1 MKKLTDAI
9 LYSNS
14 FYGIT
19 AVALAVENNLV
30 LKMPLNHPLFY
41 LLLFCGTVAFYLLSY
56 RYDPHPLKG
65 NKRAV
70 WIGRYQKQ
78 IRIYQ
83 YLLFITIITGGIYY
97 WILLPSVP
105 LLELMRLVLLL
116 SVFPAIG
123 FLYYGISFPGIFKLR
138 LRSFGWFKPFII
150 GAVWAGTVSFI
161 PWVLFHWMHT
171 TTPEPSPSFIFFGLH
186 NWMFISIL
194 AILFDIK
201 DYAADHNQSLKTFVV
216 RKGLR
221 KVIFTIVLPLCFLG
235 MLVLSIFLA
244 IHHINP
250 LSCIFFLVPV
260 VLLCLVALSLSKRR
274 SVAWYLLVIDGLMLV
289 KAFCGMAAVAIG

>member
-1 MKKLTDAI
+1 MKKTLDAI
-9 LYSNS
+9 LFSNS
-14 FYGIT
+14 FYGII
-19 AVALAVENNLV
+19 AVALAIENNLV

-70 WIGRYQKQ
+70 WITAHRKQ
-78 IRIYQ
+78 LTAYQ
-83 YLLFITIITGGIYY
+83 YLLFITLFAGGMFY
-97 WILLPSVP
+97 WLLLPPIPLSQLILLII
-105 LLELMRLVLLL
+105 LL
-116 SVFPAIG
+116 SLFPVLG
-123 FLYYGISFPGIFKLR
+123 FLYYGISFPGIFKVR

-150 GAVWAGTVSFI
+150 GAVWAGSVSFI
-161 PWVLFHWMHT
+161 PWVLFHWMNNI
-171 TTPEPSPSFIFFGLH
+171 PPQFSPSFIFFGLH

-221 KVIFTIVLPLCFLG
+221 KVLFTIVLPLSLVG
-235 MLVLSIFLA
+235 ISVLSIFLFLRETSTAA
-244 IHHINP
+244 IV
-250 LSCIFFLVPV
+250 FFLLPMVG
-260 VLLCLVALSLSKRR
+260 LCWVCISLIKRR
-274 SVAWYLLVIDGLMLV
+274 PVAWYLLVIDGLMLV
-289 KAFCGMAAVAIG
+289 KAISGIVAGIIG